1 MVSVRTREKALHLLF
16 FFDFHYGGFFGVKRD
31 YISAEPVIFGILGKS
46 SSYILALLLPQSSTG
61 LPHHT

>member
-1 MVSVRTREKALHLLF
+1 MVSVRAREKALHLLF

-46 SSYILALLLPQSSTG
+46 SSYILALLLP
-61 LPHHT
+61 